1 MEGFIL
7 LVVMLLLILIY
18 LGYESIT
25 HNRRLKQIPIR
36 IHVNGTRG
44 KSSVARLIAAGVR
57 AGGYRT
63 VAKTTGTLARLIDV
77 DGKEQP
83 IYRVGFTNIAEQ
95 IDVIKWAHKQQA
107 EAIII
112 ECMALQPLLQ
122 SLCELKIVKA
132 THGVLTNARPD
143 HLDVMGPTER
153 DVVKALAAT
162 VPVRQ
167 KFFTAEDVHL
177 DFYEY
182 ACKDRRSELIPAT
195 AEDAEKIS
203 DEEVNNFSYS
213 EFKINVALAL
223 KVTDSLG
230 IDREVALKGMWEA
243 IPDPGAMTEYQ
254 FDFQNKEVNLANAF
268 AANDPVSTKMLWDKL
283 ITKYEYCGAKILV
296 VNCRDDREDRSKQ
309 MAEAVMGWHKPD
321 LVVLIGSGTS
331 VFEHYLPRYA
341 AKAGIKEIPKCIECE
356 GYTPEQIIAETLK
369 THPTDSY
376 IFVGVGNIKDIGMAL
391 VEYCNDR
398 HVEQIEQ
405 RLKNK
410 E

>member
-162 VPVRQ
+162 VPIKQ

-182 ACKDRRSELIPAT
+182 ACKDRRSELIPAP
-195 AEDAEKIS
+195 AVDAEKIS
-203 DEEVNNFSYS
+203 DEE
-213 EFKINVALAL
+213 
-223 KVTDSLG
+223 D
-230 IDREVALKGMWEA
+230 
-243 IPDPGAMTEYQ
+243 
-254 FDFQNKEVNLANAF
+254 
-268 AANDPVSTKMLWDKL
+268 
-283 ITKYEYCGAKILV
+283 
-296 VNCRDDREDRSKQ
+296 
-309 MAEAVMGWHKPD
+309 
-321 LVVLIGSGTS
+321 
-331 VFEHYLPRYA
+331 
-341 AKAGIKEIPKCIECE
+341 
-356 GYTPEQIIAETLK
+356 
-369 THPTDSY
+369 
-376 IFVGVGNIKDIGMAL
+376 
-391 VEYCNDR
+391 
-398 HVEQIEQ
+398 
-405 RLKNK
+405 
-410 E
+410 

>member
-7 LVVMLLLILIY
+7 LFVMLMLILGY
-18 LGYESIT
+18 LAYESIT

-63 VAKTTGTLARLIDV
+63 VAKTTGTLARMIDV
-77 DGKEQP
+77 EGKESP

-95 IDVIKWAHKQQA
+95 INVFKWAHKQQA

-122 SLCELKIVKA
+122 SICELKIVKA

-143 HLDVMGPTER
+143 HLDVMGPSER

-162 VPVRQ
+162 VPVGQ

-182 ACKDRRSELIPAT
+182 ACKDRGAKLIPAT

-203 DEEVNNFSYS
+203 DEEINNFSYS

-230 IDREVALKGMWEA
+230 IDRQAALKGMWEA
-243 IPDPGAMTEYQ
+243 VPDPGAMTEYQ
-254 FDFQNKEVNLANAF
+254 FDFQGKEVNLANAF

-283 ITKYEYCGAKILV
+283 VSKYEYCQGKILV

-309 MAEAVMGWHKPD
+309 MAEAVLGWHKPD
-321 LVVLIGSGTS
+321 LVVLIGTGTS

-341 AKAGIKEIPKCIECE
+341 EKMGIKTLPKCIECE
-356 GYTPEQIIAETLK
+356 GYTPEQIIAETLA
-369 THPTDSY
+369 THVAEHY

-398 HVEQIEQ
+398 HVEEIEK